1 YLTPKNVD
9 SRRRFADGSSER
21 PDLVEITR
29 TPDVLLQAHLMIA
42 IDHKDT
48 MKSFSNDFFEDGNG
62 RIYRIEY
69 GKSTVSK
76 LVPQHVTA
84 TDMMQ
89 TNECV

>member
-48 MKSFSNDFFEDGNG
+48 MKSFSNDFL
-62 RIYRIEY
+62 
-69 GKSTVSK
+69 
-76 LVPQHVTA
+76 LVHKVPRPIV
-84 TDMMQ
+84 DLSDYKK
-89 TNECV
+89 